1 MRSLE
6 VEPQK
11 TEPGRICLLLTGEL
25 NAFTTDLLTTGI
37 DRAVRDAGDS
47 MAPVTATVTASVTA
61 PVIVLDIGGVRFL
74 DSAGIR
80 GLLRRRADA
89 EAAGRRLVL
98 VNPTDW
104 VWQILRATGLLATFG
119 LAEPDGQSTGR
130 TAHQLVQAA
139 GPRGE
144 SGALRQAA
152 RASREPA
159 AGRPVTSR

>member
-1 MRSLE
+1 MRPACPVRTIDEGRDLQQRGMWPPHLRRSIQLNLENVPAAMRSLE

-47 MAPVTATVTASVTA
+47 MATVTATVTA

-80 GLLRRRADA
+80 
-89 EAAGRRLVL
+89 
-98 VNPTDW
+98 
-104 VWQILRATGLLATFG
+104 
-119 LAEPDGQSTGR
+119 
-130 TAHQLVQAA
+130 
-139 GPRGE
+139 
-144 SGALRQAA
+144 
-152 RASREPA
+152 
-159 AGRPVTSR
+159 